1 MTAHDPLTELITELD
16 AITTESPLIHIST
29 LRRIIDEIRE
39 KERQ

>member
-1 MTAHDPLTELITELD
+1 MTDLLTDPMTELD